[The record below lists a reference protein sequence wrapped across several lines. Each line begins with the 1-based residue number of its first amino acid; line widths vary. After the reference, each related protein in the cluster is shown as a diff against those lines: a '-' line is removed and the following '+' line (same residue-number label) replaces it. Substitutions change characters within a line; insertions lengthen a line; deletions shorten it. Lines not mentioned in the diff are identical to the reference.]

1 MKSAISATKLAR
13 LSDLASSLSRS
24 DEHKSRPATVSFTCG
39 SKKKTDAEIYS
50 LICRSLLQIGAS
62 KSAKKRPTE
71 AV

>member
-13 LSDLASSLSRS
+13 LFDLASSLSRS

-50 LICRSLLQIGAS
+50 LICRSLQIGAS
-62 KSAKKRPTE
+62 KSAKKRPAE

>member
-1 MKSAISATKLAR
+1 MRSAISATKLAR

-50 LICRSLLQIGAS
+50 LICRSLQIGAS